1 MAEEPKG
8 ETIGAQLGKK
18 MVSHEFVDYLCFL
31 ERINREAS
39 EAESFAQKRVEKDLY
54 SANW

>member
-1 MAEEPKG
+1 
-8 ETIGAQLGKK
+8 
-18 MVSHEFVDYLCFL
+18 MVDFSCFL
-31 ERINREAS
+31 ARINREAL